1 MSITAWEDGRWT
13 ALPHLQGTVRADVCV
28 VGLGGS
34 GLSAIAALVAN
45 GFSVVGLDSAQ
56 VAGGAAGANGGFL
69 LAGTARFYHQV
80 VSIVGR
86 ARARE
91 LYQLTID
98 EIARMATEMPDIVRR
113 VGSLRIAM
121 SDDELV
127 NCDEQFAMMR
137 RDDLPVERYEGPE
150 GKGLLI
156 PTDAVFNPL
165 TRCRRLAESCLQR
178 GAHLF
183 EHSEVLELGTS
194 IVRTAQGIVR
204 CKHIIA
210 AVDGKLDLL
219 FPALSPR
226 VRTARLQMLATAPTT
241 EVHFE
246 RAAYARWGYE
256 YWQQLP
262 DGRVVLG
269 GFRDH
274 AVEQEWTHS
283 VATTQSI
290 QDKLTRFLRDY
301 LHIHAPVEH
310 RWAASVGYTVN
321 GLPIIEEVQ
330 SNVWALGGYNGTGN
344 VVGALCGR
352 AVAEQVMATNASGK
366 TSNLIALLR
375 GNG

>member
-1 MSITAWEDGRWT
+1 
-13 ALPHLQGTVRADVCV
+13 
-28 VGLGGS
+28 
-34 GLSAIAALVAN
+34 
-45 GFSVVGLDSAQ
+45 
-56 VAGGAAGANGGFL
+56 
-69 LAGTARFYHQV
+69 

-91 LYQLTID
+91 LYQVTID